1 MSFKFAQKQ
10 KETIMYKCWSCGTEH
25 ESPAPSGAS
34 NRELEADKQIIKMI
48 LAMDICE
55 DYCCRNGCSVP
66 TGKHCRG
73 DACSCTA
80 GFVRDLIVLKIG
92 EMK

>member
-1 MSFKFAQKQ
+1 M
-10 KETIMYKCWSCGTEH
+10 IRCWNCGTEH
-25 ESPAPSGAS
+25 ESSAPSGAS
-34 NRELEADKQIIKMI
+34 SRELQADEQIIKMI

-66 TGKHCRG
+66 TGKHCSG

-80 GFVRDLIVLKIG
+80 GFVRDMIILRIRQ
-92 EMK
+92 MK